1 VVFRLLTFFVSI
13 VGFAALVWFGVT
25 VELGDRTLVGHL
37 RAIGQTKEAKN
48 LWDGTK
54 DKVTDL
60 VGIEAARRA
69 EAAKEAFKNPPEKT
83 AAEGPGPAT
92 ERAPVEQAAAPADKP
107 AAPAPA
113 KAAPASKK
121 PAPAKAAAPVKKPAA
136 LVKATAHKGKAPGKA
151 AGKNAPASKGKAPKS
166 AQHAQATAHKPK

>member
-13 VGFAALVWFGVT
+13 VGFAVLVWFGVT
-25 VELGDRTLVGHL
+25 VELGDRTLFGHL
-37 RAIGQTKEAKN
+37 RAIGQSKEAKN

-69 EAAKEAFKNPPEKT
+69 EAAKEAFKNPPDKA
-83 AAEGPGPAT
+83 AAENPGPAT
-92 ERAPVEQAAAPADKP
+92 ERAPAEQAAAPAEKP

-113 KAAPASKK
+113 KAAPA
-121 PAPAKAAAPVKKPAA
+121 KAAAPAKKPAA
-136 LVKATAHKGKAPGKA
+136 GAKATADKGKAPGKA
-151 AGKNAPASKGKAPKS
+151 AGKNAPAAKGKPTKS